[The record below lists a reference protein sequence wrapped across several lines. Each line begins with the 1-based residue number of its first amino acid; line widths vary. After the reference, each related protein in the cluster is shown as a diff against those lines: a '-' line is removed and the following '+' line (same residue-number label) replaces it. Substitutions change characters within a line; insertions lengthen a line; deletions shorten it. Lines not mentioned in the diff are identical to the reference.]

1 VMDRQAP
8 VAQPRAAALPASG
21 WLRFGT
27 AQLTVALALL
37 VTAGL
42 AWIVTAQRM
51 SGMDAGPWTDPGTLG
66 FYLSAWILMMTAM
79 MLPALTPAALGYAAL
94 VRARR
99 ARARSARTDATALF
113 VGGYLAVWGVS
124 GLVGYAVLEG
134 GRSLDGG
141 VLGWDRGGR
150 WVATAVLLVAAVYQ
164 LTPAKAA
171 CLSRCREAR
180 ASADTRLGESSGGAL
195 LLGARHGAWCVGCC
209 WALMAALFA
218 LGAMSVAWMVVISL
232 LIAAE
237 RLLPWRRL
245 TAIGVGSVLAA
256 LTIGLAAAPTRVP
269 MLTIPGSPAAAAA
282 MGMSPTPGSSMGAP
296 PTHPPSSPT
305 RSPMAPLTKPMR

>member
-1 VMDRQAP
+1 MDRRAP
-8 VAQPRAAALPASG
+8 AAQPRAAALAATG
-21 WLRFGT
+21 ELRFGT
-27 AQLTVALALL
+27 KRLTVAAALLAL
-37 VTAGL
+37 AGL
-42 AWIVTAQRM
+42 AWIVAAQRM

-66 FYLSAWILMMTAM
+66 FYLSTWILMMTAM
-79 MLPALTPAALGYAAL
+79 MLPPLAPAALRYADL
-94 VRARR
+94 LRARR
-99 ARARSARTDATALF
+99 APDRSTRTDATALF
-113 VGGYLAVWGVS
+113 VAGYLALWGVS

-134 GRSLDGG
+134 GRSLDG
-141 VLGWDRGGR
+141 VLGWDRAGR
-150 WVATAVLLVAAVYQ
+150 WVATGVLLVAAVYQ

-180 ASADTRLGESSGGAL
+180 ASVGARLGENRRGAL

-218 LGAMSVAWMVVISL
+218 LGAMSLAWMAVVSL

-245 TAIGVGSVLAA
+245 TTIGVGTVLAA

-282 MGMSPTPGSSMGAP
+282 MGMSPARSSSMGTSPA
-296 PTHPPSSPT
+296 HPPSSPT
-305 RSPMAPLTKPMR
+305 RNPMAPVTRPMR